1 MTAVLTPPAIDDDA
15 TRREFLIGGLSLA
28 GLIAACSTVAPA
40 PGATP
45 DPGGGFPVTID
56 HQFGST
62 TIPRPPERVISV
74 GLTDQ
79 DVLLA
84 LGIKPVAVTSWFG
97 LEPAETGPWALPQL
111 GETRPVV
118 LDSVDSGYPYEQIAT
133 LHPDL
138 IVGVHWGPTE
148 EADYTK
154 LSQIAPTLVGTRQ
167 FASVNMPWKEETT
180 LIGRAVGQ
188 GPKAAELVADVEERF
203 AMARARYP
211 QFAGATAVPAYYG
224 GDQYGF
230 YGPEEARGR
239 LLNSLGFIVPPA
251 AAGLVKPG
259 EPLVEVSNEQLSLL
273 DGDLVLW
280 FAYSE
285 DNRKQIENDPVYQQL
300 TIAREGRVVF
310 LGTGEQET
318 LAAAIG
324 FSTVLSLP
332 YALDGLL
339 PLLAAAID
347 GNPATR

>member
-1 MTAVLTPPAIDDDA
+1 MITSVLSRQLDVIDDL
-15 TRREFLIGGLSLA
+15 TRRTFIGGSVSLA
-28 GLIAACSTVAPA
+28 ALLTACGSESNPA
-40 PGATP
+40 PSTGANTDRP
-45 DPGGGFPVTID
+45 GFPVSID

-62 TIPRPPERVISV
+62 TVPRAPERVISV

-97 LEPAETGPWALPQL
+97 LEPAETGPWALPQ
-111 GETRPVV
+111 
-118 LDSVDSGYPYEQIAT
+118 
-133 LHPDL
+133 
-138 IVGVHWGPTE
+138 
-148 EADYTK
+148 
-154 LSQIAPTLVGTRQ
+154 Q
-167 FASVNMPWKEETT
+167 FASVNMPWQEETT

-203 AMARARYP
+203 TMAQARYP

-280 FAYSE
+280 FAYDE

-300 TIAREGRVVF
+300 SIAREGRVVF

-332 YALDGLL
+332 YALDRLL